1 MNHPAACDFPW
12 FGADSE
18 ALVGRLLARDRRVLL
33 LGASGVG
40 KSWLAA
46 RLAAALA
53 GTGRPCACLGA
64 DPGSPAFGLPGAVSL
79 GVWDEAHWR
88 VVATE
93 PLCTLDAGRFRL
105 PLSAAVRRLAAR
117 APAATLL
124 VDTPGAVRGVTGA
137 ELLQGLLAATAA
149 DLILVLLHAGA
160 PVPLSAELRVQ
171 SAEVALVHAAAQA
184 QRPGRQARART
195 RTAVW
200 DAYLSQPVRQTLAL
214 PALQLLGTPPPVG
227 APAAWAGRQVAVID
241 TAGAPQPGEV
251 QALAGEALQVLL
263 PRAVET
269 PVALLVRDA
278 QRSVDGRLETAAVY
292 AGEPLDYRPPPD
304 VAPYARAIAA
314 GGPWVSGE
322 VGGLSV
328 VLVNGVF
335 GDPLLYARLRHQ
347 RRTLLF
353 DLGASV
359 RLAARVAHQV
369 SDVFVSHA
377 HLDHIGGFFWLLRA
391 RIGLMEPCRLHG
403 PPGLARH
410 IEALIDGILWDR
422 IEDRGPRFGIC
433 ELHDD
438 RLRRYAIQVG
448 RGGLRFLGE
457 EPVEDGLLLAEPG
470 FRVRAVTLD
479 HGTPVLAYA
488 FEPARQIN
496 IRKDRLRARG
506 WAPGPWLTQLKRCIL
521 ADEYA
526 ATLDLPDG
534 SRAAV
539 RALADDL
546 ALIVPGR
553 RLVYA
558 TDFADT
564 PHNRARF
571 VDFARGAHTLF
582 CEASFLAADAERA
595 ARTGHLTTRACAE
608 LARDAGVTRLVPFH
622 FSLRNSDR
630 PEQVYDE
637 IRAVCPQ
644 VVVPKDMRVFGAAAT
659 AGRGAG

>member
-1 MNHPAACDFPW
+1 MNHSAERDFPW
-12 FGADSE
+12 FDADPE
-18 ALVGRLLARDRRVLL
+18 ALVRRLLPRDRRVLL
-33 LGASGVG
+33 LGASGSG
-40 KSWLAA
+40 KSWLAR
-46 RLAAALA
+46 RLAQILA
-53 GTGRPCACLGA
+53 QAGRPCACLGA
-64 DPGSPAFGLPGAVSL
+64 DPGSPAFGLPGMLSL
-79 GVWDEAHWR
+79 GLWEDARWR
-88 VVATE
+88 IAASE

-105 PLSAAVRRLAAR
+105 PLIGAAQRLAVQ
-117 APAATLL
+117 APPTMLL

-137 ELLQGLLAATAA
+137 ELLQGLLTASGA
-149 DLILVLLHAGA
+149 DLVVVLLREGA
-160 PVPLSAELRVQ
+160 AVPLHAELRAQ
-171 SAEVALVHAAAQA
+171 SAEVALVRASPLGR
-184 QRPGRQARART
+184 RPGRRARARA

-200 DAYLSQPVRQTLAL
+200 DAYLGDAVRQTLDL
-214 PALQLLGTPPPVG
+214 PALRVLGAPPP
-227 APAAWAGRQVAVID
+227 ATAAAAWAGRQVAV
-241 TAGAPQPGEV
+241 TGAAGVPVPGEV
-251 QALAGEALQVLL
+251 QTLTGEALRVLL
-263 PRAVET
+263 PRAVEG
-269 PVALLVRDA
+269 PAELLVRDA
-278 QRSVDGRLETAAVY
+278 RRSPAGWLETAAAY

-304 VAPYARAIAA
+304 VAPYARAVAA
-314 GGPWVSGE
+314 GGPWVSGA
-322 VGGLSV
+322 VGNLSV

-369 SDVFVSHA
+369 SDVFISHA

-391 RIGLMEPCRLHG
+391 RIGIAQPCRLHG

-410 IEALIDGILWDR
+410 IEALVDGILWDR
-422 IEDRGPRFGIC
+422 IEDRGPRFEIH
-433 ELHDD
+433 ELHGD
-438 RLRRYAIQVG
+438 RLRRHAIQVG
-448 RGGLRFLGE
+448 RGGLEFRGE
-457 EPVEDGLLLAEPG
+457 DRIEDGIVLAEPG

-506 WAPGPWLTQLKRCIL
+506 WAPGPWLTQLKRCML
-521 ADEYA
+521 ADDCA
-526 ATLDLPDG
+526 AAIDLPDG

-539 RALADDL
+539 RALADEL

-564 PHNRARF
+564 PRNRERF
-571 VDFARGAHTLF
+571 VPFARGAHTLF
-582 CEASFLAADAERA
+582 CEASFLEADAGRA

-608 LARDAGVTRLVPFH
+608 MARDAGVARLVPFH

-637 IRAVCPQ
+637 IRAVCAQ
-644 VVVPKDMRVFGAAAT
+644 VMAPKDMRVFEAAA
-659 AGRGAG
+659 AARAAPE